1 MADPTL
7 EFLKDLD
14 NPSKWVCIPNV
25 PVARPH
31 KRGKMTITGKDLNGM
46 AVTINNA
53 YSKSGVP
60 VRVTIGHI
68 KQDPNADET
77 DQPPLAGF
85 ARNAKVGKFGPGKV
99 DGLLVDLY
107 LRRGQ
112 EQILNQ
118 CPFRSMELD
127 PSTKRIHGIALLTRD
142 PALDLG
148 VVKYAKDKWTV
159 QYEFPPG
166 GADND
171 KQDDVAPETADP
183 SENPPADEEVDTAE
197 DTGDMPGDTQE
208 TNELDDTAGAEEA
221 GYQTFVKCMQRY
233 IASGGMASMGP
244 MNGGMPTA
252 QAVPPAG
259 EAPAAY
265 QKPKG
270 KVVSTAIDNTVRTLE
285 AKVAAMQKD
294 RDTEASKR
302 LLDPIKGIVKFNY
315 QRELEVLISLPDD
328 AKRSEHVA
336 YMAENYAELPHAKIG
351 GPLIQTYQGNVEGM
365 GGPVTMFD
373 TPPHY
378 DETIAYMKKNK
389 VDYLDAEEK
398 VLAIRA
404 AKNNGV
410 AK

>member
-1 MADPTL
+1 
-7 EFLKDLD
+7 
-14 NPSKWVCIPNV
+14 
-25 PVARPH
+25 
-31 KRGKMTITGKDLNGM
+31 
-46 AVTINNA
+46 
-53 YSKSGVP
+53 
-60 VRVTIGHI
+60 
-68 KQDPNADET
+68 
-77 DQPPLAGF
+77 
-85 ARNAKVGKFGPGKV
+85 
-99 DGLLVDLY
+99 
-107 LRRGQ
+107 
-112 EQILNQ
+112 
-118 CPFRSMELD
+118 MELD

-148 VVKYAKDKWTV
+148 VVKYSKTGWTV

-166 GADND
+166 GADNPE
-171 KQDDVAPETADP
+171 KDDVAPETADP

-208 TNELDDTAGAEEA
+208 TNELDDTAGEEA
-221 GYQTFVKCMQRY
+221 AYQGFVKCMQRY

-265 QKPKG
+265 QKPSKG
-270 KVVSTAIDNTVRTLE
+270 KPVSTAIDNTVRTLE

-373 TPPHY
+373 RPPHY
-378 DETIAYMKKNK
+378 DETITYMKKNK